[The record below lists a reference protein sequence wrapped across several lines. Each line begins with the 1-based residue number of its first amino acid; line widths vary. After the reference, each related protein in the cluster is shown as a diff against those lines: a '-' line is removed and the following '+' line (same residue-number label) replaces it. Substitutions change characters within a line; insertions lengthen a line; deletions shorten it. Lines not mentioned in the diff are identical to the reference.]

1 MRLSVR
7 LVSAAVVWLASASS
21 TRALLALLAVIV
33 VVLLTVVGPAVW
45 SRKRQRRADALA
57 VLERLVR
64 YRR

>member
-7 LVSAAVVWLASASS
+7 LASAAVVWLVSARS
-21 TRALLALLAVIV
+21 TNVLLGLLAVVLI
-33 VVLLTVVGPAVW
+33 VLLVVVGPAVW
-45 SRKRQRRADALA
+45 SRNKQRRADALA

>member
-7 LVSAAVVWLASASS
+7 LVSAAAVWLVSARS
-21 TRALLALLAVIV
+21 TSVLLGLLAVVLI
-33 VVLLTVVGPAVW
+33 VLLVVVGPAVW

>member
-1 MRLSVR
+1 MRISVR
-7 LVSAAVVWLASASS
+7 LVSAAVVWLVSARS
-21 TRALLALLAVIV
+21 TSVLLGLLAVVLI
-33 VVLLTVVGPAVW
+33 VLLVVVGPAVW

>member
-7 LVSAAVVWLASASS
+7 LVSAAAVWLVSARCTSV
-21 TRALLALLAVIV
+21 LLGLLAVVLI
-33 VVLLTVVGPAVW
+33 VLLVVVGPAVW

>member
-1 MRLSVR
+1 VL
-7 LVSAAVVWLASASS
+7 
-21 TRALLALLAVIV
+21 I
-33 VVLLTVVGPAVW
+33 VLLVVVGPAVW